1 MVSIEILSMLNLTD
15 EVAVELANLGMISL
29 SLKLINQQEYKVQY
43 HAAFLFFNIT
53 SRTGVLRQIMANED
67 FDTLIEAVVK
77 AGTREVRLMYLK
89 SIKNLILIEDAA
101 PEMVRHGL
109 LEVLVELFA
118 FSPDIEIGRIAAN
131 IIDMLCLNEVLV
143 EKVFNTVKI
152 GDLVS
157 RMLIDRDLETARY
170 AFHITKQFSKYPAL
184 FEGVMIKK
192 VDIAAAVMTC
202 LKDKTLN
209 YL

>member
-1 MVSIEILSMLNLTD
+1 
-15 EVAVELANLGMISL
+15 
-29 SLKLINQQEYKVQY
+29 
-43 HAAFLFFNIT
+43 
-53 SRTGVLRQIMANED
+53 MANED

-109 LEVLVELFA
+109 LDVLVELFA

-131 IIDMLCLNEVLV
+131 IIDMLCMNEVLV

-157 RMLIDRDLETARY
+157 RMVIDRDLETARY

-184 FEGVMIKK
+184 FDGVMIKR
-192 VDIAAAVMTC
+192 VDISAAVMTC